1 MLPLTR
7 WTWVWAS
14 SGSWWW
20 TRKPVCCSPCGRK
33 ELDTSDWTELNR
45 NIPYEPPDVTLTGI
59 MHQFIVRL
67 LEILASNNTN
77 NFVFMII
84 EYILKIFSYFI
95 KYIPLLLC
103 NSWYIERNWN
113 HKIKQAVLSL
123 YTYELV

>member
-1 MLPLTR
+1 MVGWYLQLDGHEFEQALG
-7 WTWVWAS
+7 VGDGQ
-14 SGSWWW
+14 GSL
-20 TRKPVCCSPCGRK
+20 VCCSPWGRK

-84 EYILKIFSYFI
+84 EYILKIFSYFYKVHSTI
-95 KYIPLLLC
+95 AL
-103 NSWYIERNWN
+103 
-113 HKIKQAVLSL
+113 
-123 YTYELV
+123 